1 MRPPFPSMPM
11 APGWPAAPV
20 VSLGVL
26 AAAVFGAAWS
36 SVARFPT
43 CLWLLLTAIAP
54 PVTTGQD
61 RQPEL
66 GGPGPQTWRRDHR
79 PEPVGAGRTVGE
91 RV

>member
-1 MRPPFPSMPM
+1 MRPPFPSLPM

-26 AAAVFGAAWS
+26 AAAVSGAAWS

-54 PVTTGQD
+54 RVTTGHD

-66 GGPGPQTWRRDHR
+66 GGPGRRHGVATTVPSRWAPD
-79 PEPVGAGRTVGE
+79 EP
-91 RV
+91 